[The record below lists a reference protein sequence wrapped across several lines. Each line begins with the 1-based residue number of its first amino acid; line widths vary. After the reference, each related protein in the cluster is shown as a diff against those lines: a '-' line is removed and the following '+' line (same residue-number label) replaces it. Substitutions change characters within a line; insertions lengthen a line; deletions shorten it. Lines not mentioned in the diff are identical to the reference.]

1 MRYNQSGTR
10 KAFSLLEYVVLLL
23 VVLTVLISF
32 RGFLQRSL
40 QGQYRKVGETIG
52 FLRQYSPRATIDC
65 AYDDM
70 LHIWYSQ
77 ACFDNELL
85 AAGCTRSTS
94 FNTCAGSVKAAC
106 QAACSGQPQ

>member
-1 MRYNQSGTR
+1 MRHDQSGVK
-10 KAFSLLEYVVLLL
+10 KAFGLLEYVVLM
-23 VVLTVLISF
+23 VIVLTVMVYF
-32 RGFLQRSL
+32 RGYLQRAL

-70 LHIWYSQ
+70 LHLWYSQ

-85 AAGCTRSTS
+85 KAGCKRSTQ
-94 FNTCAGSVKAAC
+94 FNTCADNVRTAC
-106 QAACSGQPQ
+106 QAACSGQP